1 MEGIKL
7 TNDPLTNIKIMTPY
21 LDEAGRAAASALMFG
36 IELGKNMTGSRS
48 KEKKELEC
56 EK

>member
-48 KEKKELEC
+48 EEKKELEC
-56 EK
+56 AK